1 MARQH
6 KKSWRR
12 LPQGSANQPAFPA
25 QWCYG
30 LWRALPGD
38 RAFLPPSRARSSSR
52 ALDTSVGVSGPHGF
66 AVRVGVARRA
76 TPARP
81 SHPALHVRDD
91 AYAPPDERGT
101 AGEKHIFLKNESEI
115 FSQGGWTVASALHR
129 LRTFDFLR
137 TPFLG
142 LRSFTSGR
150 ERPEIAPISSPSGE
164 SVAEGSAAP
173 RRRRTVWQPD
183 QPSLARGG
191 GPSGG
196 MVRAKLGRAACRS

>member
-52 ALDTSVGVSGPHGF
+52 TLDTSVGVSGPHGF

-101 AGEKHIFLKNESEI
+101 AKKHIFLKNESEI
-115 FSQGGWTVASALHR
+115 FLQEGWTVASALHR
-129 LRTFDFLR
+129 LANIRFFAHAVFGSSKLHERARTAGNRSNFL
-137 TPFLG
+137 
-142 LRSFTSGR
+142 
-150 ERPEIAPISSPSGE
+150 PSGE

-173 RRRRTVWQPD
+173 RRRTVWQPD

>member
-1 MARQH
+1 MARQQI
-6 KKSWRR
+6 KK
-12 LPQGSANQPAFPA
+12 LAAVTTGSAKSSGIPCAMVLTLIFVLSLGN
-25 QWCYG
+25 
-30 LWRALPGD
+30 

-115 FSQGGWTVASALHR
+115 FSQGGWTVAS
-129 LRTFDFLR
+129 
-137 TPFLG
+137 
-142 LRSFTSGR
+142 
-150 ERPEIAPISSPSGE
+150 
-164 SVAEGSAAP
+164 
-173 RRRRTVWQPD
+173 
-183 QPSLARGG
+183 
-191 GPSGG
+191 
-196 MVRAKLGRAACRS
+196 